1 MFRFL
6 SYQSPTALMAST
18 LLVLSVGSVSAFEE
32 TDSSIARA
40 LQQAGE
46 NRTEIQQALDEVPE
60 AQAKGMRFIVSNMPE
75 ADLKTLSAEF
85 LLENCEY
92 AYRAKSESAW
102 SDQLPEEVFFNNLL
116 PYANI
121 NERRDRWRVDFYNRF
136 KSWVADAKSPSE
148 AAAIL
153 NQKVFPELG
162 VKYSTKRKKADQSPY
177 ETMETGL
184 ASCTGLSVLLVDA
197 CRAVGI
203 PARIV
208 GTPLWS
214 DRSGNHTWVEIWDGD
229 WHFTGAC
236 EPTGNE
242 LDRGWFTGR
251 ASTAQRDHRL
261 HAIYAVTFKNNG
273 QTFPMVWDRDNTSV
287 FAVNVT
293 DRYTAKKQEVPE
305 GHTTVRFRYISGE
318 SKERQM
324 AKIRVSNEEGMTLF
338 EGETNDERFDAN
350 DHLTATLP
358 MGQEYSVTAKVGS
371 LESTQKFRVKE
382 EQQLITIEAK

>member
-1 MFRFL
+1 MIPMTRL
-6 SYQSPTALMAST
+6 LLIILALATTT
-18 LLVLSVGSVSAFEE
+18 LLLESGPQLFAQDRGGEIE
-32 TDSSIARA
+32 AA
-40 LQQAGE
+40 LKKSGD
-46 NRTEIQQALDEVPE
+46 NRSEIQHALDKVPE
-60 AQAKGMRFIVSNMPE
+60 DQVDGMKFLITNMPQE
-75 ADLKTLSAEF
+75 DLRSLTAEF

-92 AYRAKSESAW
+92 AYRALAETAW
-102 SDQLPEEVFFNNLL
+102 ADKLPEEVFLNNLL

-136 KSWVADAKSPSE
+136 KTWVEDAKTPSE

-153 NQKVFPELG
+153 NRKVFPELG

-177 ETMETGL
+177 ETLETGL

-214 DRSGNHTWVEIWDGD
+214 DRSGNHTWVEIWDGG

-236 EPTGNE
+236 EPTGND

-273 QTFPMVWDRDNTSV
+273 QTFPMVWDRENQSV

-293 DRYTAKKQEVPE
+293 DRYTVKQEKIPE
-305 GHTTVRFRYISGE
+305 GHATVRFRTLSHSKQERVTAKIVVRDQKGETLFTGE
-318 SKERQM
+318 S
-324 AKIRVSNEEGMTLF
+324 
-338 EGETNDERFDAN
+338 NDERFDAN
-350 DHLTATLP
+350 DHLSTTLP
-358 MGQEYSVTAKVGS
+358 VGS
-371 LESTQKFRVKE
+371 LVEVTAATSGKVKVTEYKVKE
-382 EQQLITIEAK
+382 GQQLVSIAVE

>member
-1 MFRFL
+1 MLRFPLFRGP
-6 SYQSPTALMAST
+6 SAWMAAT
-18 LLVLSVGSVSAFEE
+18 LLLLSIATASAVEE
-32 TDSSIARA
+32 TESQIKLA
-40 LQQAGE
+40 LEKAGE
-46 NRTEIQQALDEVPE
+46 NRAEINKALEQVPKD
-60 AQAKGMRFIVSNMPE
+60 QAKGMRFIIGNMPE
-75 ADLKTLSAEF
+75 ADLKTLTAEF

-102 SDQLPEEVFFNNLL
+102 ADQLPEDVFFNNLL

-136 KSWVADAKSPSE
+136 KPWVADAKTPSE

-273 QTFPMVWDRDNTSV
+273 QTFPMVWDRDNSSV

-293 DRYTAKKQEVPE
+293 DRYTAKQQDVPE
-305 GHTTVRFRYISGE
+305 GHATVRFRYIASE
-318 SKERQM
+318 SKEREV
-324 AKIRVSNEEGMTLF
+324 AKIVVMDDRGEKLF

-350 DHLTATLP
+350 DHLTTTLP
-358 MGQEYSVTAKVGS
+358 VGHKFSVTAKVDS
-371 LESTQKFRVKE
+371 QEKTQEILVKE
-382 EQQLITIEAK
+382 GQQLITIESK

>member
-1 MFRFL
+1 
-6 SYQSPTALMAST
+6 
-18 LLVLSVGSVSAFEE
+18 
-32 TDSSIARA
+32 
-40 LQQAGE
+40 
-46 NRTEIQQALDEVPE
+46 
-60 AQAKGMRFIVSNMPE
+60 MRFIVVNMPE
-75 ADLKTLSAEF
+75 TDLKTLSAEF

-92 AYRAKSESAW
+92 AYRALSEAAW

-136 KSWVADAKSPSE
+136 KPWVADAKTPSE

-177 ETMETGL
+177 ETLETGL

-214 DRSGNHTWVEIWDGD
+214 DRSGNHTWVEIWDEG

-236 EPTGNE
+236 EPTGND
-242 LDRGWFTGR
+242 LDRGWFTAR

-293 DRYTAKKQEVPE
+293 DRYTEKQEALPE
-305 GHTTVRFRYISGE
+305 GHATVRFRFLS
-318 SKERQM
+318 SQTQERQI
-324 AKIRVSNEEGMTLF
+324 AQIVVKDQSGTVLF
-338 EGETNDERFDAN
+338 EGKTNDERFDAN
-350 DHLTATLP
+350 DHLTTTLP
-358 MGQEYSVTAKVGS
+358 IGTEFIVTANAGAGEQQ
-371 LESTQKFRVKE
+371 LNFGVKE
-382 EQQLITIEAK
+382 GQQLITLESK

>member
-1 MFRFL
+1 MSRL
-6 SYQSPTALMAST
+6 PWLRAVSCSTVAAGLWLMAAC
-18 LLVLSVGSVSAFEE
+18 LLAVEE
-32 TDSSIARA
+32 TDTQIAKV
-40 LQQAGE
+40 LEKAGE
-46 NRTEIQQALDEVPE
+46 NRSEIQKALDEVPE
-60 AQAKGMRFIVSNMPE
+60 DQSKGMRFIVVNMPE
-75 ADLKTLSAEF
+75 TDLKTLSAEF

-92 AYRAKSESAW
+92 AYRALSEAAW

-136 KSWVADAKSPSE
+136 KPWVADDKTPSE

-177 ETMETGL
+177 ETLETGL

-214 DRSGNHTWVEIWDGD
+214 DRSGNHTWVEIWDEG

-236 EPTGNE
+236 EPTGND
-242 LDRGWFTGR
+242 LDRGWFTAR

-293 DRYTAKKQEVPE
+293 DRYTEKQEALPE
-305 GHTTVRFRYISGE
+305 GHATVRFRFLSSE
-318 SKERQM
+318 TQERQI
-324 AKIRVSNEEGMTLF
+324 AQIVVKDQSGTVLF
-338 EGETNDERFDAN
+338 EGKTNDERFDAN
-350 DHLTATLP
+350 DHLTTTLP
-358 MGQEYSVTAKVGS
+358 IGTEFIVTANAGAGEQQ
-371 LESTQKFRVKE
+371 LNFGVKE
-382 EQQLITIEAK
+382 GQQLITLESK

>member
-1 MFRFL
+1 MIPMTCRPL
-6 SYQSPTALMAST
+6 LTLALVTTAL
-18 LLVLSVGSVSAFEE
+18 LLGLGTELFSQDRRDAIE
-32 TDSSIARA
+32 AA
-40 LQQAGE
+40 LEKSGD
-46 NRTEIQQALDEVPE
+46 NRSEIQLALDKVPE
-60 AQAKGMRFIVSNMPE
+60 SQVTGMKFLIVNMPQD
-75 ADLKTLSAEF
+75 DLRSLTAEF

-92 AYRAKSESAW
+92 AYRALAETAW
-102 SDQLPEEVFFNNLL
+102 ADKLPEEVFLNNLL

-136 KSWVADAKSPSE
+136 KTWVGDAKTPSE

-153 NQKVFPELG
+153 NRKVFPELG

-177 ETMETGL
+177 ETLETGL

-261 HAIYAVTFKNNG
+261 HAIYAVTFKKNG
-273 QTFPMVWDRDNTSV
+273 QTFPMVWDRDNQSV

-293 DRYTAKKQEVPE
+293 DRYTVKKTQLPA
-305 GHTTVRFRYISGE
+305 GHATVRFRALSPTNRERVTAKIVVRDQKGATLFTGE
-318 SKERQM
+318 SK
-324 AKIRVSNEEGMTLF
+324 
-338 EGETNDERFDAN
+338 DERFDAN
-350 DHLTATLP
+350 DHLSTTLP
-358 MGQEYSVTAKVGS
+358 VGS
-371 LESTQKFRVKE
+371 LVEVTAATPGKEKVTEYKVKKG
-382 EQQLITIEAK
+382 QQLVSIKFE

>member
-1 MFRFL
+1 MSRL
-6 SYQSPTALMAST
+6 PWLRAVSCSTVAAGLWLMAAC
-18 LLVLSVGSVSAFEE
+18 LSAFEE
-32 TDSSIARA
+32 TDTQIAKV
-40 LQQAGE
+40 LEKAGE
-46 NRTEIQQALDEVPE
+46 NRSEIQKALDEVPE
-60 AQAKGMRFIVSNMPE
+60 DQSKGMRFIVVNMPE
-75 ADLKTLSAEF
+75 TDLKTLSAEF

-92 AYRAKSESAW
+92 AYRALSEAAW

-136 KSWVADAKSPSE
+136 KPWVADAKTPSE

-177 ETMETGL
+177 ETLETGL

-214 DRSGNHTWVEIWDGD
+214 DRSGNHTWVEIWDEG

-236 EPTGNE
+236 EPTGND
-242 LDRGWFTGR
+242 LDRGWFTAR

-293 DRYTAKKQEVPE
+293 DRYTEKQEALPE
-305 GHTTVRFRYISGE
+305 GHATVRFRFLSSE
-318 SKERQM
+318 TQERQI
-324 AKIRVSNEEGMTLF
+324 AQIVVKDQSGTVLF
-338 EGETNDERFDAN
+338 EGKTNDERFDAN
-350 DHLTATLP
+350 DHLTTTLP
-358 MGQEYSVTAKVGS
+358 IGTEFIVTANAGAGEQQ
-371 LESTQKFRVKE
+371 LNFGVKE
-382 EQQLITIEAK
+382 GQQLITLESK